1 MQHKRPLLAA
11 LFSALIIV
19 GSYIRFPLP
28 PVPITLQTL
37 FLLLA
42 GFLGG
47 SAVAVS
53 SVAIFLVLGLV
64 GLPVYSGGGGIAYLL
79 GPTGGFLIGM
89 LPAALLAG
97 LGGNLSSKSER
108 MRTYTLLATLGGV
121 LSMLC
126 LYGFGV
132 TWLKFSRSLSWSA
145 ALKIA
150 VLPFLI
156 GDVIKLIVALQLG
169 RTFAPRIEELID
181 SLA

>member
-1 MQHKRPLLAA
+1 MQHIRPLLVA

-19 GSYIRFPLP
+19 GSYLRFPLP

-47 SAVAVS
+47 STVAVS
-53 SVAIFLVLGLV
+53 SVAIFLLLGLI
-64 GLPVYSGGGGIAYLL
+64 GLPVYSGGGGIGYLL

-97 LGGNLSSKSER
+97 LGGNFASKSER
-108 MRTYTLLATLGGV
+108 MRTYTLLCTLAGV
-121 LSMLC
+121 LAMLC
-126 LYGFGV
+126 LYSFGV
-132 TWLKFSRSLSWSA
+132 TWLKLSRSLSWGVA
-145 ALKIA
+145 FKAA

-169 RTFAPRIEELID
+169 RTFAPRIEELTD